1 MSLPSGPIV
10 DKHGNVVEIGDVI
23 VAAFSQHSV
32 GELRV
37 GRVIDITTKKD
48 SYSATRRTDVLVVD
62 WDGYPGQKFYS
73 KNTVSKIEARLK
85 RFLVVSK
92 IPLDVNPMV

>member
-1 MSLPSGPIV
+1 MSLPTGPIV

-23 VAAFSQHSV
+23 VAAFSQNSV

-48 SYSATRRTDVLVVD
+48 MYSSSKTTDVLVVD
-62 WDGYPGQKFYS
+62 WDGYPGQKFYT
-73 KNTVSKIEARLK
+73 KNTVSKIEVRLK
-85 RFLVVSK
+85 RFLVVAK